1 MIAMVL
7 YEKAPAKINLSLD
20 VLRKRN
26 DGFHDVE
33 MIMTTIDLSD
43 RIEIKPLEQD
53 KIIVNLES
61 KFVPNDER
69 NLAYQ
74 AAEVLKKTYNIT
86 KGVHIKIDKNIPVS
100 AGLGGGSSDAAA
112 VLRGLNR
119 LWSLNIPSEELAL
132 LGLQIG
138 SDVPFCVM
146 NSTAFVRGRGE
157 LIKKLPS
164 PPSCWVVL
172 AKPNIGIST
181 KTIFQRIIIEDL
193 SPPNTYQLIQSL
205 NEQNFTKISEN
216 LGNVLEEIT
225 MSIYP
230 EVRRVKEKMIAS
242 GASHVVMSGSGP
254 TVYSLVKHENKAK
267 KICNGLRGFCKE
279 VYKVRILG

>member
-1 MIAMVL
+1 MIL

-33 MIMTTIDLSD
+33 MIMTTIDLFD
-43 RIEIKPLEQD
+43 RIELKKLKQDEIK
-53 KIIVNLES
+53 VSLES

-69 NLAYQ
+69 NLAYK
-74 AAEVLKKTYNIT
+74 AAYLFKEKYKIT
-86 KGVHIKIDKNIPVS
+86 EGVHIEIEKDIPVS

-119 LWSLNIPSEELAL
+119 MWALNIPITELSW

-146 NSTAFVRGRGE
+146 NSTALVKGRGE
-157 LIKKLPS
+157 IIEKLPS

-181 KTIFQRIIIEDL
+181 KTIFQRIIVEEL
-193 SPPNTYQLIQSL
+193 SHPNTYEIIQAL
-205 NEQNFTKISEN
+205 NDQNFTKMNKN
-216 LGNVLEEIT
+216 LGNVLEDIT
-225 MSIYP
+225 MTLYP
-230 EVRRVKEKMIAS
+230 EVQRIKDKMIQG
-242 GASHVVMSGSGP
+242 GAVHVIMSGSGP
-254 TVYSLVKHENKAK
+254 TVYSLVKHENKAQR
-267 KICNGLRGFCKE
+267 IYNGLRGFCKE
-279 VYKVRILG
+279 VYKVRLIG